1 MRGGG
6 VAVVAAAL
14 CLLALPRVPAAAAQ
28 EVLRGQVRIDLEP
41 VYARYLEDS
50 APLDTETARRRAL
63 EEASYAFAGMIYGW
77 SFDYDIGER
86 ARDYTERL
94 DLHPRGEIPFGDPRL
109 RATDGEVRD
118 MRLYLWVEYGPDE
131 VQKRRLAAW
140 NMGTARNVQG
150 RGTGSLV
157 EPPGEGSWFA
167 GKAGALEDAARA
179 AIRAYLRST
188 ERNRPK
194 ECRGLIALAAFP
206 TYQIVSGRWT
216 ATARFRLEITELRPF
231 PAY

>member
-6 VAVVAAAL
+6 GALPAVAL
-14 CLLALPRVPAAAAQ
+14 CLLALPWAPAALAQ

-50 APLDTETARRRAL
+50 APLDTATAQRRAL

-77 SFDYDIGER
+77 NFEYDIGER
-86 ARDYTERL
+86 ARDYAERL
-94 DLHPRGEIPFGDPRL
+94 DLHPRGEISFGDARL
-109 RATDGEVRD
+109 RATDAELRD

-131 VQKRRLAAW
+131 IQKLRLAAW
-140 NMGTARNVQG
+140 NMGRTRSVQG

-157 EPPGEGSWFA
+157 ETPEGASWFS
-167 GKAGALEDAARA
+167 GKAEALEDAARA

-194 ECRGLIALAAFP
+194 ECRGRIALAAFP
-206 TYQIVSGRWT
+206 SYQIVSGRWT
-216 ATARFRLEITELRPF
+216 ASARFRLEITELRPF